1 MDVYVDAQRRIDGGK
16 IWADKYVRCAA
27 LAGNFGLCGIFL
39 IKNVFFCWRQTY
51 EGKWTAIMQIYKI
64 FITVGGNMAMKKQ
77 AMMASLAALA
87 LLVSPLGSMCG
98 LTQVSAE
105 EQPGADVSVQA
116 EEHEGELS
124 ETISIGELKNVQFS
138 EDLGWCMFEFPA
150 QEFGVYKAHI
160 WVYRDDQLFKEYE
173 TSGGGNSIPWN
184 INIEKGQNNGS
195 YVSAQT
201 PFYQDLTESGAYRFE
216 MRIEKDTPQT
226 HYESEKAVSPTVQY
240 TRPEQALGTTTGY
253 WDTKTEGLF
262 HFTSVEGAAGYEFR
276 LYRQDGGQWIPCYI
290 FDREGRDTYASI
302 GHLSIFSRITTES
315 TGDIGGEDRTV
326 DFAED
331 IYSDLL
337 PSKKE
342 GSYCVTVRAL
352 SGNLKEIANG
362 EQGEMSEVFR
372 LVNSLY
378 PDSDQTNPTTPAAT
392 PASAPSLLETLIGAA
407 QPGDVIH
414 MQDVNTLA
422 SNEVRQ
428 LLNRGLTL
436 EMEYTYEGIDYK
448 VRIPAGASMDD
459 SISWYG
465 PLYLAQHYGVDNA
478 QVQNADTAAYMVKKG
493 DTLSRIASTNGMTLG
508 ELAAKNPQIK
518 NLNRIVPGQIIN
530 IK

>member
-1 MDVYVDAQRRIDGGK
+1 
-16 IWADKYVRCAA
+16 
-27 LAGNFGLCGIFL
+27 
-39 IKNVFFCWRQTY
+39 
-51 EGKWTAIMQIYKI
+51 
-64 FITVGGNMAMKKQ
+64 MAMKKQ

-105 EQPGADVSVQA
+105 EQPGADVSAQA

-138 EDLGWCMFEFPA
+138 EDMGWCMFEFPTTY
-150 QEFGVYKAHI
+150 FGGHRAHI
-160 WVYRDDQLFKEYE
+160 WVYRDGQLFKEYE
-173 TSGGGNSIPWN
+173 TSRDNSNPWN
-184 INIEKGQNNGS
+184 IEIGEGQNDGS
-195 YVSAQT
+195 YVSIQT
-201 PFYQDLTESGAYRFE
+201 PFYQDLVESGAYKFE
-216 MRIEKDTPQT
+216 VRIEKDMPGMFAV
-226 HYESEKAVSPTVQY
+226 SEKAVSPTVQY
-240 TRPEQALGTTTGY
+240 TRPEQALGTTTGH
-253 WDTKTEGLF
+253 WDTETEGLF
-262 HFTSVEGAAGYEFR
+262 HYTSVEGAAGYEFR
-276 LYRQDGGQWIPCYI
+276 LYKQDGNQWIPCI
-290 FDREGRDTYASI
+290 FNSRGGDTYTSI
-302 GHLSIFSRITTES
+302 GHLTAFSKVTSES
-315 TGDIGGEDRTV
+315 PRDIGGEDRTV
-326 DFAED
+326 DFTTD
-331 IYSDLL
+331 ISAGPYSTG
-337 PSKKE
+337 E

-352 SGNLKEIANG
+352 SGNLNEIANG
-362 EQGEMSEVFR
+362 EQGEMSDILQIGMDSV
-372 LVNSLY
+372 S
-378 PDSDQTNPTTPAAT
+378 DSDHGSGQVST

-478 QVQNADTAAYMVKKG
+478 QAQTADTAAYMVKKG
-493 DTLSRIASTNGMTLG
+493 DTLSRIARTNGMTLG